1 MESQDEVANSIA
13 KSKEKLSN
21 LIASKETFLNMRK
34 YKLTAQEQDS
44 QLRVLHGFIFAS
56 SVLALT
62 QPFLFFLIAAN

>member
-44 QLRVLHGFIFAS
+44 QLRVLHVFIFA

-62 QPFLFFLIAAN
+62 QPFFLIAAN